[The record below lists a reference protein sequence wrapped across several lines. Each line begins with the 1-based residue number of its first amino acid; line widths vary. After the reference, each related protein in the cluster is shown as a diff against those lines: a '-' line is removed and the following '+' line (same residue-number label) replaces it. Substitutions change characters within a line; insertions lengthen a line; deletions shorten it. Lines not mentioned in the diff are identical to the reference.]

1 MKKINKMRRT
11 ALIATIML
19 LVLAM
24 LSAGCGVKQNGNVID
39 GSGNNT
45 GEHGN
50 VVIEPGKLTGD
61 DGKIIYGDGVI
72 GEASDSESGK
82 AEYEAISGWPKG
94 GIKSDRTE
102 AMPAYDMP
110 AAVDG
115 DWGGLEPI
123 IPGPGVEDPG
133 DYNGQIRA
141 GTLTAGEIKDAK
153 DFENWRSLWNDVEW
167 DNLRKARGLY
177 ADNVISVSTLPMQYV
192 RLFDGETLVFT
203 AVSDIFGA
211 ATLVFP
217 DSLKGK
223 ELTVQS
229 IDATRTVTC
238 TPGTTVSF
246 TETMKFAPARPD
258 MLDLML
264 MIDTTGSMGD
274 ELEYLKVE
282 IKDVIERVKKEQ
294 KISVR
299 LSVNF
304 YRDEGDEY
312 VVKYYDFRDDIDDCV
327 KILGEQSANG
337 GGDWPEAVHTA
348 LGNVLQH
355 SWRENAVKLC
365 FFVLDAPPHDE
376 SEIQGIN
383 AGMLK
388 DLNAIAGNGIRI
400 IPVVS
405 SGADL
410 SVEALMRSWAVMTGG
425 TYLFLTNH
433 SGIGGDHQTPTDTEY
448 EIEPLNDCMVRV
460 VKDYMF
466 APGTAQDD
474 MQ

>member
-282 IKDVIERVKKEQ
+282 IKDVIERMKKEQ

>member
-1 MKKINKMRRT
+1 MKTIRKIRRT
-11 ALIATIML
+11 AIIATILL

-24 LSAGCGVKQNGNVID
+24 LSAGCGVKQNGNAENKP
-39 GSGNNT
+39 GNDV
-45 GEHGN
+45 GPGN
-50 VVIEPGKLTGD
+50 VIIEPGKLTGD

-72 GEASDSESGK
+72 GEASASEDGTFGFDSV
-82 AEYEAISGWPKG
+82 AGWPKG

-102 AMPAYDMP
+102 AMPAP
-110 AAVDG
+110 VDG
-115 DWGGLEPI
+115 EWGGIEPI
-123 IPGPGVEDPG
+123 IPGPGGEIPG

-153 DFENWRSLWNDVEW
+153 DFENWRSLWNDAEW
-167 DNLRKARGLY
+167 DGLRKARGLY

-238 TPGTTVSF
+238 TPGTSVSF
-246 TETMKFAPARPD
+246 TETMKFAPAQPQ

-282 IKDVIERVKKEQ
+282 IKDVIERVQKEQ

-383 AGMLK
+383 EGMLK

-474 MQ
+474 VQ

>member
-1 MKKINKMRRT
+1 MKTISKIRRT
-11 ALIATIML
+11 AIIATILL

-24 LSAGCGVKQNGNVID
+24 LSAGCGVKQNGNAENKPGND
-39 GSGNNT
+39 AGSGN
-45 GEHGN
+45 
-50 VVIEPGKLTGD
+50 VIIDPGKLTGD

-72 GEASDSESGK
+72 GEASASEDGTFGFDSV
-82 AEYEAISGWPKG
+82 AGWPKG
-94 GIKSDRTE
+94 GVKAERAE
-102 AMPAYDMP
+102 AMPAL
-110 AAVDG
+110 VDG
-115 DWGGLEPI
+115 EWGGIEPI
-123 IPGPGVEDPG
+123 IPGPGGEIPG

-153 DFENWRSLWNDVEW
+153 DFENWRSLWNDAEW
-167 DNLRKARGLY
+167 DGLRKARGLY

-238 TPGTTVSF
+238 TPGTSVSF
-246 TETMKFAPARPD
+246 TETMKFAPAQPQ

-282 IKDVIERVKKEQ
+282 IKDVIERVQKEQ

-312 VVKYYDFRDDIDDCV
+312 VDKYYDFRDDIDDCV
-327 KILGEQSANG
+327 KILGEQSANS
-337 GGDWPEAVHTA
+337 PRTA
-348 LGNVLQH
+348 
-355 SWRENAVKLC
+355 A
-365 FFVLDAPPHDE
+365 A
-376 SEIQGIN
+376 
-383 AGMLK
+383 
-388 DLNAIAGNGIRI
+388 
-400 IPVVS
+400 
-405 SGADL
+405 
-410 SVEALMRSWAVMTGG
+410 TGP
-425 TYLFLTNH
+425 
-433 SGIGGDHQTPTDTEY
+433 TP
-448 EIEPLNDCMVRV
+448 
-460 VKDYMF
+460 
-466 APGTAQDD
+466 
-474 MQ
+474 

>member
-61 DGKIIYGDGVI
+61 DGKMIYGDGVI

-123 IPGPGVEDPG
+123 IPGPGEEDPG

>member
-123 IPGPGVEDPG
+123 IPGPGEEDPG

>member
-1 MKKINKMRRT
+1 MKTISKIRRT
-11 ALIATIML
+11 AIIATILL

-24 LSAGCGVKQNGNVID
+24 LSAGCGVKQNGNAENKP
-39 GSGNNT
+39 GNDV
-45 GEHGN
+45 GPGN
-50 VVIEPGKLTGD
+50 VIIDPGKLTGD

-72 GEASDSESGK
+72 GEASASEDGTFGFDSV
-82 AEYEAISGWPKG
+82 AGWPKG

-102 AMPAYDMP
+102 AMPAP
-110 AAVDG
+110 VDG
-115 DWGGLEPI
+115 EWGGFEPI
-123 IPGPGVEDPG
+123 IPGPGGEIPG

-153 DFENWRSLWNDVEW
+153 DFENWRSLWNDAEW
-167 DNLRKARGLY
+167 DGLRKARGLY

-229 IDATRTVTC
+229 IDATRNVTC
-238 TPGTTVSF
+238 TPGTFVCF
-246 TETMKFAPARPD
+246 TETMKFAPAQPQ

-282 IKDVIERVKKEQ
+282 IKDVIERVQKEQ

>member
-11 ALIATIML
+11 ALITTIML

-24 LSAGCGVKQNGNVID
+24 LSAGCGVKQNGNVIE
-39 GSGNNT
+39 GNGNNT

>member
-1 MKKINKMRRT
+1 
-11 ALIATIML
+11 
-19 LVLAM
+19 
-24 LSAGCGVKQNGNVID
+24 
-39 GSGNNT
+39 
-45 GEHGN
+45 
-50 VVIEPGKLTGD
+50 
-61 DGKIIYGDGVI
+61 
-72 GEASDSESGK
+72 
-82 AEYEAISGWPKG
+82 
-94 GIKSDRTE
+94 
-102 AMPAYDMP
+102 
-110 AAVDG
+110 
-115 DWGGLEPI
+115 
-123 IPGPGVEDPG
+123 
-133 DYNGQIRA
+133 
-141 GTLTAGEIKDAK
+141 
-153 DFENWRSLWNDVEW
+153 
-167 DNLRKARGLY
+167 
-177 ADNVISVSTLPMQYV
+177 
-192 RLFDGETLVFT
+192 
-203 AVSDIFGA
+203 
-211 ATLVFP
+211 
-217 DSLKGK
+217 
-223 ELTVQS
+223 VQ
-229 IDATRTVTC
+229 
-238 TPGTTVSF
+238 
-246 TETMKFAPARPD
+246 
-258 MLDLML
+258 
-264 MIDTTGSMGD
+264 
-274 ELEYLKVE
+274 
-282 IKDVIERVKKEQ
+282 KEQ

-365 FFVLDAPPHDE
+365 FFVLDAPPHEE

-383 AGMLK
+383 EGMLK
-388 DLNAIAGNGIRI
+388 DLNSIAGNGIRI

-466 APGTAQDD
+466 APGTTQDNV
-474 MQ
+474 Q